1 MSKYLL
7 DPIKSFREIRNNYI
21 TYIKTAFGSRFKDGP
36 NSFEAEREKLLLTDK
51 VLSRETWME
60 PIPSY
65 PNKERNG
72 KKLTIMDLSNED
84 LPNMSESARILFK
97 EFINIGLMSYP
108 MYNHQYEMLS
118 RSLKGKDCVITSG
131 TGSGKTESFGFVCD
145 FRRMDLYRCSDR
157 PLFCLFQ
164 HNKHMGLSL
173 RGFGYYRGCKRASLV
188 LDKDPGR
195 QNICFSLS
203 HNNSPIYL

>member
-51 VLSRETWME
+51 VLSREPWIE
-60 PIPSY
+60 PLPSY

-84 LPNMSESARILFK
+84 LPNMSESA
-97 EFINIGLMSYP
+97 
-108 MYNHQYEMLS
+108 
-118 RSLKGKDCVITSG
+118 
-131 TGSGKTESFGFVCD
+131 
-145 FRRMDLYRCSDR
+145 
-157 PLFCLFQ
+157 
-164 HNKHMGLSL
+164 
-173 RGFGYYRGCKRASLV
+173 
-188 LDKDPGR
+188 
-195 QNICFSLS
+195 
-203 HNNSPIYL
+203 